1 MQKEQIAAAI
11 GAGDT
16 FLGSEF
22 GSTRI
27 KAVLTDLAH
36 QPIASGSFDWENSL
50 IDGIWTYS
58 LDEIHQGLQQ
68 CFADLKKNVQETYG
82 TSLKSVKSMGVS
94 AMMHGFLVFDKD
106 GHLLT
111 PFRTWRNTITGE
123 AAAALSERFR
133 FNIPERWSIAH
144 LYQVILNG
152 EQYVPEIAYMT
163 TLAGYI
169 HFLLTGEK
177 VLGVGDACGMFPIDS
192 ATGDYN
198 KQFMASFE
206 TLISDKNF
214 PWRLQDILPRVL
226 FAGDAAGTLTA
237 EGALLLDPT
246 GDFQSGV
253 PLCPPEGDAGTGM
266 VATNSVAV
274 NTGNVSAGTSIF
286 AMAVLEK
293 ELSRYYPE
301 IDMVTTPDGKPVAMV
316 HCNNCTGD
324 LDGWMRLFAEVLER
338 FGVSPKKAALYDT
351 LLLASFDGDEQC
363 GGLMNYNYLS
373 GESITGLTRGK
384 PMFLREQNS
393 RFTLPNFM
401 KTQLFSCLATL
412 RIGMNILYSEG
423 VSLSAIAG
431 HGGYYKTKETGARYT
446 AAALKTPVTIMET
459 AGEGGPWG
467 IAVLAG
473 FAAMRKEGESLSA
486 YLDAHVFA
494 NAKKETVNPTAED
507 MACFDDFLAR
517 YQSWLPA
524 QKAAA
529 LLE

>member
-1 MQKEQIAAAI
+1 MQKKSIAAAVA
-11 GAGDT
+11 AGET
-16 FLGSEF
+16 YLGMEF

-58 LDEIHQGLQQ
+58 LDEVHRGLQQ

-82 TSLKSVKSMGVS
+82 ISLKSVKSMGVS

-106 GHLLT
+106 GNLLT

-144 LYQVILNG
+144 LYQAILND
-152 EQYVPEIAYMT
+152 EVYVPEIAYMT

-177 VLGVGDACGMFPIDS
+177 VLGVGDASGMFPIDS
-192 ATGDYN
+192 ATGDYD
-198 KQFMASFE
+198 KHFMASFE
-206 TLISDKNF
+206 ELIAGKNYL
-214 PWRLQDILPRVL
+214 WRLQDILPRVL
-226 FAGDAAGTLTA
+226 FAGDTAGTLTA

-266 VATNSVAV
+266 VATDSVAPR
-274 NTGNVSAGTSIF
+274 TGNVSAGTSIF
-286 AMAVLEK
+286 AMVVLDRP
-293 ELSRYYPE
+293 LSRYYPE

-324 LDGWMRLFAEVLER
+324 LDGWIRLFGESLRA
-338 FGVSPKKAALYDT
+338 FGLDVPKAKLYDT
-351 LLLASFDGDEQC
+351 LLLSALDGDENC

-373 GESITGLTRGK
+373 GESITGFVSGK

-412 RIGMNILYSEG
+412 RIGMDILYREG
-423 VSLSAIAG
+423 VSLEAMAC
-431 HGGYYKTKETGARYT
+431 HGGYYKTRETGARFT
-446 AAALKTPVTIMET
+446 AAALETPVTITKT

-467 IAVLAG
+467 MAVLAG
-473 FAAMRKEGESLSA
+473 FAASRAAGESLA
-486 YLDAHVFA
+486 GYLKEKVFFDAE
-494 NAKKETVNPTAED
+494 KETTLPQTAEVESFR
-507 MACFDDFLAR
+507 AFLTR
-517 YQSWLPA
+517 YRQWLPA
-524 QKAAA
+524 EQAAA
-529 LLE
+529 QL